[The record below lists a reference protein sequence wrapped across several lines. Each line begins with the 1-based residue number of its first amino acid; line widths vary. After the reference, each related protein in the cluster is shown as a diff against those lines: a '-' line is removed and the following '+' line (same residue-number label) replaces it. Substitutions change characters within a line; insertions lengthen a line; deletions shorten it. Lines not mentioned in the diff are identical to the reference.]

1 MNLIYVIII
10 AMIIWGVS
18 WTSAKMITNY
28 TNLEVILFWR
38 LLVTFLSLV
47 PVLWFTKD
55 SFRIT
60 KKAIPYVLG
69 GGLVMLFYNALFFLG
84 LRNGLAGAGGV
95 FVTTLNP
102 IINFFLVAIIY
113 KYRLHLWEYIG
124 LGLGLFGGL
133 IILKIWGLSVDALLA
148 GGNVYFIFAAF
159 TWAFLSV
166 ITAQSKMYVSPITYS
181 LYLYGIATIVS
192 FGMALPHEWL
202 KPLEFDLVFWVNLFY
217 LASISTS
224 FGTTVYFIASSR
236 LGSAKASSFIFLVP
250 ASAMLSSWIILGENP
265 EWTTISGGLLAV
277 SAVYLLNRKTKKQST
292 DKHE

>member
-1 MNLIYVIII
+1 
-10 AMIIWGVS
+10 MIIWGVS
-18 WTSAKMITNY
+18 WASAKMITNY
-28 TNLEVILFWR
+28 TNFEVILFWR

-47 PVLWFTKD
+47 PVLWITKD

-60 KKAIPYVLG
+60 KKAIPYVIG

-102 IINFFLVAIIY
+102 IVNFFLVAVLY
-113 KYRLHLWEYIG
+113 KYHLQVREYIG
-124 LGLGLFGGL
+124 LALGLLGGL
-133 IILKIWGLSVDALLA
+133 IILKIWGVSISVLLA

-159 TWAFLSV
+159 TWAILSI
-166 ITAQSKMYVSPITYS
+166 ITAQSRMYISPVTYS

-192 FGMALPHEWL
+192 FGMALPHDWL
-202 KPLEFDLVFWVNLFY
+202 APITFDYIFWINLFY

-250 ASAMLSSWIILGENP
+250 ASAMISSWIILGEKP
-265 EWTTISGGLLAV
+265 EWTTILGGLLAI
-277 SAVYLLNRKTKKQST
+277 SAVYLLNRKK
-292 DKHE
+292 